1 MVIIFRRLITIQTL
15 VQYLSA
21 AYLFGSL
28 ASNRMAAMNDCQVN
42 VLVSSPFH
50 PRFPLLTLVVNYMVI
65 VLSLA
70 DRLQS
75 QISPDRD
82 GALPTLVFHSTLIE
96 LPCDLI
102 FEVPSEDYFECL
114 DARRR

>member
-1 MVIIFRRLITIQTL
+1 MVIIFWRLITVLSI

-21 AYLFGSL
+21 ACLFGSL
-28 ASNRMAAMNDCQVN
+28 ASDQMAAMNDCPVN

-70 DRLQS
+70 DHLRS
-75 QISPDRD
+75 QTGPDRD
-82 GALPTLVFHSTLIE
+82 GALLTLIFHSTLIE
-96 LPCDLI
+96 QRYDSI
-102 FEVPSEDYFECL
+102 FEGPSEDYFECL
-114 DARRR
+114 DDRRL